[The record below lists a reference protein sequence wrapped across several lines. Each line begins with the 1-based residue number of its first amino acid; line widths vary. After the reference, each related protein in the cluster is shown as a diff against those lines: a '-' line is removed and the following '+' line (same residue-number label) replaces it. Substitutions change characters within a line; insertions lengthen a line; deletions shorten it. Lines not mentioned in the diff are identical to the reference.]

1 MRVPQ
6 FSSDLPYVPM
16 NFQDRDNLVGRLM
29 EVLEAVMPQGTQL
42 EATKSLMKQKL
53 SEYFTRCFNDAYH
66 VLKDDQPTIG
76 GGLDRY
82 IRAIWEVSLTDK

>member
-1 MRVPQ
+1 MQKPK

-53 SEYFTRCFNDAYH
+53 SEYFSRMFNDCYYI
-66 VLKDDQPTIG
+66 LKEEQPTIG
-76 GGLDRY
+76 GGLDKY
-82 IRAIWEVSLTDK
+82 IKAIWEASLTDK